1 MFRPLYLP
9 KLMIDVTNIILLY
22 SLPLIRN
29 TPLHYA
35 SSGEQEVIV
44 NLLLNAGADPSPI
57 NVVIIIVY

>member
-1 MFRPLYLP
+1 
-9 KLMIDVTNIILLY
+9 MIDVTNIILLY